1 MQTEKPLYQALKSR
15 PVSFASLLAAVSVST
30 AVAFGIAGPV
40 GIGVLGLSI
49 AFIAQWIK
57 IEFESGAASGG
68 TSTNLHARLLRA
80 EEQMSHAD
88 RAAHRREIETILAP
102 TGLATTIGLAMAAVG
117 FGAALLD

>member
-1 MQTEKPLYQALKSR
+1 MQTEKPLYQALKSG
-15 PVSFASLLAAVSVST
+15 PVSFASLLAAVSVSA
-30 AVAFGIAGPV
+30 AVAFGIAGPA

-68 TSTNLHARLLRA
+68 TSANLHALLLRA
-80 EEQMSHAD
+80 EKHMSHGD
-88 RAAHRREIETILAP
+88 RAAHRREIETIRAP

-117 FGAALLD
+117 FAATLLD